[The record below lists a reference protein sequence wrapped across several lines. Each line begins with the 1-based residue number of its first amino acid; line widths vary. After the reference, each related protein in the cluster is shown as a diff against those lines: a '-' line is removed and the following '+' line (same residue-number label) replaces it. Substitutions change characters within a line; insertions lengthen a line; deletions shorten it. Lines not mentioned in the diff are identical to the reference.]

1 MAIIAALMAVATPTG
16 VNALAQAKATAVA
29 ANFRTLQQAVIQ
41 MLMFE
46 KTPPTS
52 GEILDYI
59 YANGYISTK
68 PEGFSISYSD
78 SDKMYVIK
86 YTNSDIDAVKVKNIN
101 NSVELDTDNKM
112 IIKVPRS

>member
-16 VNALAQAKATAVA
+16 INALAQAKATAVA
-29 ANFRTLQQAVIQ
+29 ANFKTLQQAVIQ
-41 MLMFE
+41 MLIFE

-68 PEGFSISYSD
+68 PEGFR
-78 SDKMYVIK
+78 
-86 YTNSDIDAVKVKNIN
+86 YTTLTQTKRMLLNTQTVTSM
-101 NSVELDTDNKM
+101 L
-112 IIKVPRS
+112 